1 MLITQYSG
9 KLVTIVC
16 LLMLTLA
23 GCGQA
28 DIVPS
33 TQEATVTSPP
43 VSATLTKVNTPSPEV
58 PSDWQALRPGL
69 EIRRLDVDEKP
80 LLAVRIDLAQI
91 SLQVHYDPQNPKAV
105 AGWEAVLPDAL
116 VVVNA
121 GFFEPDNT
129 TSGLLIVDGVAIGES
144 FDPATRYLE
153 HSGMLTV
160 RGERAEIHMLSSCP
174 PSKCMQAEQGVQG
187 LPVLIL
193 NSLPVDFA
201 LPEREARRTVAGID
215 RDGNLLL
222 IVAYEGGMT
231 LVELRA
237 VLLVTDMELVSALN
251 LDGGPSTGISVDGE
265 GNTIMVD
272 SVSEVPSVIALYAR

>member
-174 PSKCMQAEQGVQG
+174 PSKCTQAEQGVQG